1 MNRGIQTF
9 TSFLSDKT
17 QFIFL
22 EDHLER
28 LLKGADFLF
37 PQLKWKDKKSEI
49 AEFLKGEFLPSQYY
63 RLSVVEDTL
72 LFLKKPHAPKE
83 PYVQLANAQSTKVT
97 SLIPSFV
104 KNSNYLL
111 AELELQEAKKKKC
124 DDVIFFDQHQNVTE
138 ASTSNIFVS
147 LDSDGKTILT
157 PKTSSMVLEG
167 VTRKK
172 LIEFLK
178 AKGFLVIEGDISKS
192 ELESSREIWLTNAI
206 QGIRL
211 VERYEKLN
219 MFQDKTIYQSVC
231 KDFGRFGEK
240 FHHE

>member
-22 EDHLER
+22 DEHLDR
-28 LLKGADFLF
+28 LLQGGDFLF
-37 PQLKWKDKKSEI
+37 PSYKWKEKKSEI
-49 AEFLKGEFLPSQYY
+49 KEFLKAEFSSMHYY
-63 RLSVVEDTL
+63 RLAIIDDILT
-72 LFLKKPHAPKE
+72 FTKKPHAPKE
-83 PYVQLANAQSTKVT
+83 PYVQLGNAQSAKVT
-97 SLIPSFV
+97 SLIPAYV
-104 KNSNYLL
+104 KSANYLW
-111 AELELQEAKKKKC
+111 AELELIEAKKRKC
-124 DDVIFFDQHQNVTE
+124 DDVVSFDQHQNVTE
-138 ASTSNIFVS
+138 ASTSNIFVI
-147 LDSDGKTILT
+147 LGGKTILT

-167 VTRKK
+167 VTRRK

-178 AKGFLVIEGDISKS
+178 TQGFVVAEADISKS

-211 VERYEKLN
+211 VERYEKIN
-219 MFQDKTIYQSVC
+219 MFQDRTIYQSVC

-240 FHHE
+240 FNHE